1 MLQKERHN
9 TRCRLSNF
17 DDVDK
22 TGYKKVKRD
31 VVEACVRLITI
42 HDRPLSPIDND
53 AFRNIIQIINFQKEK
68 INSHKVRDALI
79 EQAIEVRRK
88 IIEKIKGKLI
98 CLKVD
103 AATMED
109 DKLYV
114 RTLAVVE
121 LFRGFCYLILI
132 VVIICKIED
141 IDFNDYIHIICS
153 QDQHSK
159 CFLTVHSRNF
169 PPHLV
174 SKIFAKKCNYI

>member
-9 TRCRLSNF
+9 TRCRLSHF

-53 AFRNIIQIINFQKEK
+53 GFRNIIQIINFQKEK

-103 AATMED
+103 AATYTGRSFLGINTQFMED
-109 DKLYV
+109 
-114 RTLAVVE
+114 
-121 LFRGFCYLILI
+121 GM
-132 VVIICKIED
+132 
-141 IDFNDYIHIICS
+141 
-153 QDQHSK
+153 
-159 CFLTVHSRNF
+159 
-169 PPHLV
+169 
-174 SKIFAKKCNYI
+174 FAH